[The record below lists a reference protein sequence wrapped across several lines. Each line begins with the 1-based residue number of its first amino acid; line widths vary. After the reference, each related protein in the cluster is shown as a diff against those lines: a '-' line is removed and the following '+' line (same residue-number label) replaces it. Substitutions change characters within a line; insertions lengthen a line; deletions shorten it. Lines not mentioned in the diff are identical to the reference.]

1 MNKYKCNNIGSTF
14 NSFVAVY
21 HTKGNMNLIAE
32 SFQRSLLIKDLKN
45 WLINNHKY
53 FKTNK
58 AVLQNKQI
66 EHVPTN
72 EDEII
77 NNT

>member
-1 MNKYKCNNIGSTF
+1 MNKYKYNNIGSTF
-14 NSFVAVY
+14 NNFVNVY

-32 SFQRSLLIKDLKN
+32 SFQRSLLIKDLKI

-58 AVLQNKQI
+58 PVLQNKPI
-66 EHVPTN
+66 ENQPLN